1 MSLHLRFSHRT
12 ERLLEALQEILEGV
26 DPLGPEVPA
35 IVVPSPSVA
44 RWLKLRLSE
53 RSGVV
58 LGLETTTLESF
69 LWSALDPSP
78 RDELL
83 RVPLLQQSVLEA
95 MDGPV
100 CGMRFREVSE
110 GLRGRGDPWES
121 VTRFLRPEGIPDP
134 RRKVQFAQE
143 MARLFLEYEYNRPSV
158 WNGGWV
164 VRGLDQTW
172 PSSPYFHRDQ
182 GHSVETWQKE
192 LHGAAF
198 DSAGVLGARSGQG
211 LAMGLPRLHRL
222 RRERGWVPTGR
233 PVALF
238 AVEKVSHFHRNLLL
252 ELSEGREVHA
262 FLHNPCAAFWED
274 LDTSRRR
281 SRRPSAA
288 PGHDTRFRRED
299 PVDEWRE
306 PGLPER
312 WYPSAKLD
320 PLLLERWGRTAR
332 ENVAL
337 WCQAAEYDFQE
348 LACEDPFPQTLLG
361 DLQEALR
368 QRHPGPLLEPLE
380 RTDGT
385 ILEGAREA
393 DASLL
398 LLEAPDRGREMETL
412 RDLILAWLEEDP
424 SRRPGDVVVYLPDPA
439 RHRVEIERVFGAH
452 ASHEPGWLPWAL
464 VGTPS
469 AESLWARGVEGILAL
484 LEGVFDRPGVFT
496 LLRNPLC
503 RKRRRLEVETVA
515 LWERWFEGTG
525 TIRAWDRGERADEAE
540 ATDVHTVSSGIRRL
554 LVAGLGDP
562 RGARLGPHDEPI
574 PGWRDFDAADPDL
587 LDAFCA
593 TLEDLHHDVRSL
605 AGTIATVSP
614 AEASHAL
621 LAAFDR
627 WLDPSDSAAEVSVRR
642 ALQESLRHAERR
654 SDKPFPPG
662 EWTEIVR
669 GALEGELPG
678 SSRAWTGGVTFAP
691 LRTGDILPHRFVLVA
706 GLDADAFPGEPR
718 QSSLDLLAG
727 ARIVGDPDPVADNRH
742 AFLLTLLAAR
752 ERLVLSWRARDLQKD
767 EPKDPS
773 SVVLELE
780 EALRSGFTPQPLRR
794 RVRLL
799 EREPARDALELP
811 EPGWDT
817 WERPSRHRP
826 DPSIAREAA
835 SRPPDSPTLDTRT
848 ISGFVLDAWSHRI
861 ESELEAEEQDAPDT
875 LGTSDEPLE
884 ATALAHTKVRN
895 DLFPVVLHHAWE
907 GIPGE
912 RTRSEA
918 LSALRAARW
927 DSGFPE
933 GLQMRREES
942 ELGAWVDRLREVAQ
956 TWKARWPN
964 ARLETGC
971 DLGLRLPGASQLL
984 ELDLGSGSPT
994 RFSAR
999 LPAALLLEPD
1009 RPETSPVV
1017 VIAPARWGSTGPCPL
1032 RKSLEPRLWA
1042 HLLELSGRVGSRAV
1056 LVPTRGGPPCEL
1068 EPLPCDGTWL
1078 GSVLR
1083 DLREGSQEFLP
1094 ASTVVDHGKRTLAEV
1109 REALEEA
1116 AYRPPLQQMLDPDLP
1131 GEEDGDDARFASVV
1145 RRRLGPLLEAGPDGE
1160 DDA

>member
-12 ERLLEALQEILEGV
+12 ELLLEALQELLADV
-26 DPLGPEVPA
+26 DPLGPEAPT

-69 LWSALDPSP
+69 LWSALDPNP
-78 RDELL
+78 RDEML
-83 RVPLLQQSVLEA
+83 RVPLLQQAVLEA
-95 MDGPV
+95 L
-100 CGMRFREVSE
+100 E
-110 GLRGRGDPWES
+110 GLVDGSALRDGSGGLVGRGGAWEG
-121 VTRFLRPEGIPDP
+121 VARFLRPEGTADP
-134 RRKVQFAQE
+134 RRKVQFAHE

-172 PSSPYFHRDQ
+172 PESPYFHGIDNP
-182 GHSVETWQKE
+182 VETWQRD

-198 DSAGVLGARSGQG
+198 DPGGLLGARSGQG
-211 LAMGLPRLHRL
+211 LALGLPRLHRL
-222 RRERGWVPTGR
+222 RREAGWVPRGG

-252 ELSEGREVHA
+252 ELSQGREVHA

-281 SRRPSAA
+281 SRRPPSVPDRDA
-288 PGHDTRFRRED
+288 RFRRQGD
-299 PVDEWRE
+299 LDEWRE
-306 PGLPER
+306 PDLPER
-312 WYPSAKLD
+312 WYPSAKQD

-337 WCQAAEYDFQE
+337 WCQAAEYDFLE
-348 LACEDPFPQTLLG
+348 LASEDPAPPTLLG

-380 RTDGT
+380 RADGT
-385 ILEGAREA
+385 ISEGPGEP
-393 DASLL
+393 DPSLL
-398 LLEAPDRGREMETL
+398 LLEAPDRGREMETV
-412 RDLILAWLEEDP
+412 RDLILGWLEEDP
-424 SRRPGDVVVYLPDPA
+424 SRRPGDAVVYLPDPG

-469 AESLWARGVEGILAL
+469 SESLWARGVDGLLSL
-484 LEGVFDRPGVFT
+484 LEGAFDRPSLFT

-503 RKRRRLEVETVA
+503 RKRRGLDAETVF

-525 TIRAWDRGERADEAE
+525 TIRAWDRDDRAEEAD
-540 ATDVHTVSSGIRRL
+540 ATAAHTVSAGIRRL
-554 LVAGLGDP
+554 LVAGLGHP
-562 RGARLGPHDEPI
+562 QGARLGPEDDPI
-574 PGWRDFDAADPDL
+574 PGWRDFDAADPAL

-593 TLEDLHHDVRSL
+593 TLEDLHHEVRSL
-605 AGTIATVSP
+605 SGTLAGAVP
-614 AEASHAL
+614 ALASQSL

-627 WLDPSDSAAEVSVRR
+627 WLDPSDSPAEASVRR
-642 ALQESLRHAERR
+642 ALQEALRHAERR
-654 SDKPFPPG
+654 PERPLPPV

-678 SSRAWTGGVTFAP
+678 SSRAWTGGITFAP
-691 LRTGDILPHRFVLVA
+691 LRTGDVLPHRFVLVA

-742 AFLLTLLAAR
+742 AFLLALLAAR
-752 ERLVLSWRARDLQKD
+752 ERLVLSWRARDIQKD

-780 EALRSGFTPQPLRR
+780 EALRKGFTPRSLRR

-799 EREPARDALELP
+799 EREPARDPLELP
-811 EPGWDT
+811 QPGWDT
-817 WERPSRHRP
+817 WERP
-826 DPSIAREAA
+826 ART
-835 SRPPDSPTLDTRT
+835 SPDSPDGVLAPNPAAHGSALDTRT
-848 ISGFVLDAWSHRI
+848 LSGFVLDAWSHRI
-861 ESELEAEEQDAPDT
+861 ESELEAEERDGPDT
-875 LGTSDEPLE
+875 MGTADEPLE

-895 DLFPVVLHHAWE
+895 ELFPVVLRHVWE
-907 GIPGE
+907 GVSGD
-912 RTRSEA
+912 RTRKEA
-918 LSALRAARW
+918 LIASNAARW

-933 GLQMRREES
+933 GLQLRREES
-942 ELGAWVDRLREVAQ
+942 DLLSWVDRLREHAL

-984 ELDLGSGSPT
+984 DLDLGQGHRA

-999 LPAALLLEPD
+999 LPAVLLLDPD
-1009 RPETSPVV
+1009 ATESGAVV
-1017 VIAPARWGSTGPCPL
+1017 VIAPAWWGATGGCPL

-1042 HLLELSGRVGSRAV
+1042 HLFELAGRVGSRAI
-1056 LVPTRGGPPCEL
+1056 LVPTRGGSPS
-1068 EPLPCDGTWL
+1068 EPDPLSCDGTWL
-1078 GSVLR
+1078 RAVIE
-1083 DLREGSQEFLP
+1083 DLRQGAQEFLP
-1094 ASTVVDHGKRTLAEV
+1094 SSIVVDHGKSTLAEV

-1116 AYRPPLQQMLDPDLP
+1116 TYRPALQRLLDPDLP
-1131 GEEDGDDARFASVV
+1131 GEEEGDDALFSSLV
-1145 RRRLGPLLEAGPDGE
+1145 RRRLGPLLEDDLDAE
-1160 DDA
+1160 DAP

>member
-12 ERLLEALQEILEGV
+12 EQLLEALQDLLGGV
-26 DPLGPEVPA
+26 DPLGPDAPT

-95 MDGPV
+95 LEDLVDGRSSRM
-100 CGMRFREVSE
+100 GSE
-110 GLRGRGDPWES
+110 GLPGSEGSWDAVR
-121 VTRFLRPEGIPDP
+121 RFLRPEGVSDP
-134 RRKVQFAQE
+134 RRKVPFAQE

-158 WNGGWV
+158 WSDGWV
-164 VRGLDQTW
+164 VKGLDQTW
-172 PSSPYFHRDQ
+172 PESAYFHRED
-182 GHSVETWQKE
+182 GHPVEAWQKE

-198 DSAGVLGARSGQG
+198 DPAGVLGSRSGQG
-211 LAMGLPRLHRL
+211 MALGLPRLHRL
-222 RRERGWVPTGR
+222 QRDGGWIPWGG

-252 ELSEGREVHA
+252 ELSQGREVHA

-281 SRRPSAA
+281 SRRPSSA
-288 PGHDTRFRRED
+288 PSHDTKFRRHD
-299 PVDEWRE
+299 PIDEWCE
-306 PGLPER
+306 PDLPER
-312 WYPSAKLD
+312 WYPSPKLD
-320 PLLLERWGRTAR
+320 PVLLERWGRTAR

-337 WCQAAEYDFQE
+337 WCQAAEYDFLE
-348 LACEDPFPQTLLG
+348 LACEEPVPPTLLG

-380 RTDGT
+380 RPDGT
-385 ILEGAREA
+385 ILDGPREP
-393 DASLL
+393 DPSML

-412 RDLILAWLEEDP
+412 RDLILGWLEEDA

-439 RHRVEIERVFGAH
+439 RHRVEIERVFGAY

-469 AESLWARGVEGILAL
+469 AESLWARGVEGMLAL
-484 LEGVFDRPGVFT
+484 VEGVFDRPSVFT
-496 LLRNPLC
+496 LLRNPVC
-503 RKRRRLEVETVA
+503 RKRLGLEAETVS

-525 TIRAWDRGERADEAE
+525 TIRAWDRDERADEAE
-540 ATDVHTVSSGIRRL
+540 ATDVHTVSAGIRRL
-554 LVAGLGDP
+554 LVAGLGHP
-562 RGARLGPHDEPI
+562 QGVRLGPDEEPI

-587 LDAFCA
+587 LDAFCS
-593 TLEDLHHDVRSL
+593 TLEDLHHEVRSL
-605 AGTIATVSP
+605 AGKLASTSP
-614 AEASHAL
+614 AHASKFLLEAL
-621 LAAFDR
+621 DR
-627 WLDPSDSAAEVSVRR
+627 WLDPSDSAAEASVRR
-642 ALQESLRHAERR
+642 SLQEALRHAERR
-654 SDKPFPPG
+654 SDRPLPPG

-691 LRTGDILPHRFVLVA
+691 LRTGDILPHRLVLVA

-752 ERLVLSWRARDLQKD
+752 ESLVLSWRARDIQKD

-780 EALRSGFTPQPLRR
+780 DALRRGFTSRSLRR
-794 RVRLL
+794 RIRLL
-799 EREPARDALELP
+799 EREPARDSLELP
-811 EPGWDT
+811 QPGWDS
-817 WERPSRHRP
+817 WERPARPLP
-826 DPSIAREAA
+826 DPSRELAEP
-835 SRPPDSPTLDTRT
+835 SHSQDSPTLDTRT
-848 ISGFVLDAWSHRI
+848 LSGFVLDAWSHRI
-861 ESELEAEEQDAPDT
+861 ESELEAEERDGPDT
-875 LGTSDEPLE
+875 LGTADEPLE

-895 DLFPVVLHHAWE
+895 ELFPLVLRHAWE

-918 LSALRAARW
+918 MVALHASRW

-933 GLQMRREES
+933 GLQMKREES
-942 ELGAWVDRLREVAQ
+942 DLGGWVDGLREHVLA
-956 TWKARWPN
+956 WKARWPK

-971 DLGLRLPGASQLL
+971 DLGLRLPGAPQLL
-984 ELDLGSGSPT
+984 ELDLGLGHLA

-1009 RPETSPVV
+1009 RPESSAVV
-1017 VIAPARWGSTGPCPL
+1017 VIAPARWSPTGSCPL

-1042 HLLELSGRVGSRAV
+1042 HLFELAGRVGSRAV
-1056 LVPTRGGPPCEL
+1056 LVPTRGGTPSEL
-1068 EPLPCDGTWL
+1068 EPLPCDGAWL
-1078 GSVLR
+1078 QSVVH
-1083 DLREGSQEFLP
+1083 DLLGGNQEFLP
-1094 ASTVVDHGKRTLAEV
+1094 STILVDQGKLTLAQV

-1116 AYRPPLQQMLDPDLP
+1116 AYRPALQQLLDPELP
-1131 GEEDGDDARFASVV
+1131 GEEDGDDALFASLV
-1145 RRRLGPLLEAGPDGE
+1145 RRRFGPLLEDDPEAE
-1160 DDA
+1160 DDS